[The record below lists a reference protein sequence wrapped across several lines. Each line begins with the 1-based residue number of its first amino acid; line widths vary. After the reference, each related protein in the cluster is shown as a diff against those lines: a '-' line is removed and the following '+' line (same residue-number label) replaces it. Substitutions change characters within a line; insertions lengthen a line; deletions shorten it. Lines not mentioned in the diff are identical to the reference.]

1 MKLTELKTNH
11 RLNPLGIDGTPYFNW
26 KLTSD
31 KNNVIQQSY
40 RIVVTKEYGK
50 ETVWDSGEVRSK
62 KNAFVT
68 YEGRE
73 LLSKTKYNWSVTVKD
88 NYNEEDIASGNFET
102 GLLSET
108 DWKANW
114 VESTIPRVSASEYQ
128 FGNTYAPVL
137 FTRKI
142 MLNKRPVAARCYAT
156 AYGVYRM
163 YINGERPDEREF
175 APEFTSYAHKLY
187 YQTYDVT
194 SLLKEGENTLQMY
207 VGDGWYFS
215 TQASPVAEGAHEAPA
230 VLFQME
236 IRYSD
241 GTIETVV
248 SDGTET
254 CELSYIVY
262 SDLFQGEKQDF
273 TLENHNTFLVEKQN
287 YGYSILGAQPM
298 EPIKAVKEIPVTDL
312 FTSPAGELI
321 VDFGQILAGRAR
333 IHIDAP
339 RGTKVTFEY
348 FEVLSAEGN
357 YINTM
362 FAPQKDT
369 VIVGDVP
376 LLHEALFTF
385 HGFRYIKVTGLE
397 NVKKEDFTA
406 VLLTSEKENLGEFTC
421 SDERMNRLYKN
432 VRWSQYNNMMSVP
445 TDCPTREK
453 AGYTGDLLIYAKTAL
468 VNEDM
473 TPFLESWLSAVK
485 AEQAEDGVVMI
496 TAPYAKLYHNLMLNT
511 CKKFGDDKTT
521 GVAGWSDAIVW
532 VPYDMYRVTGN
543 TKVLREN
550 YDAMK
555 KWCDYIIKTAEEK
568 RGYKDIPYE
577 YDRYLWNTGFH
588 FGEWLVPSRPDN
600 TGEQYG
606 ICKESAFYIAPYFGY
621 MTLKKMA
628 EISGV
633 LKDTDSEIIYL
644 AAANKMKYAI
654 QKGIMRAGLLP
665 DYLMGAYILAFAF
678 DLVPDDLYETYKEK
692 LITLIHKQGN
702 CLDTGFLATPFI
714 LDVLMN
720 LGEKELAATIL
731 WQDKMPSW
739 LYEVDH
745 GATCIWEAWDADEAT
760 HTNRFVSFD
769 HYAFGCVDDF
779 IIRKIVGIDSDTPG
793 YSHLIICPDNMGR
806 LRNVRR
812 IFKSENGD
820 IRVEWDEE
828 HLTIEI
834 PCNTTASV
842 TWKNQTVNVGSGKY
856 TF

>member
-1 MKLTELKTNH
+1 MKLIELKTNH
-11 RLNPLGIDGTPYFNW
+11 RVDPLGIDGIPYFNW
-26 KLTSD
+26 KLISD
-31 KNNVIQQSY
+31 KNNVMQQSY
-40 RIVVTKEYGK
+40 RVVVTRELDE
-50 ETVWDSGEVRSK
+50 ETVWDSGDVVST
-62 KNAFVT
+62 KNAFVV
-68 YEGRE
+68 YEGKP
-73 LLSKTKYNWSVTVKD
+73 LLSKTKYVWTVTVKD
-88 NYNEEDIASGNFET
+88 NYNEEDTASGNFET
-102 GLLSET
+102 GFLSERE
-108 DWKANW
+108 WKAVW
-114 VESTIPRVSASEYQ
+114 VESTISRVSASEYQ

-137 FTRKI
+137 FTKKV
-142 MLNKRPVAARCYAT
+142 MLDKQPVTARCYAT

-163 YINGERPDEREF
+163 YVNGKRPDEREF

-194 SLLKEGENTLQMY
+194 TLLKKGENTLQMY

-215 TQASPVAEGAHEAPA
+215 AQASPVAEGLHEAPA
-230 VLFQME
+230 VLFQIE
-236 IRYSD
+236 IAYSD
-241 GTIETVV
+241 GTTETIV

-262 SDLFQGEKQDF
+262 SDLYQGEKQDF
-273 TLENHNTFLVEKQN
+273 TLGNSNVSLAAKKD
-287 YGYSILGAQPM
+287 YGYSNLGAQPM
-298 EPIKAVKEIPVTDL
+298 DPIKAVKEIPATDI
-312 FTSPAGELI
+312 FTSPAGEVI

-333 IHIDAP
+333 IYIDAP
-339 RGTKVTFEY
+339 QGTKVSFEY

-362 FAPQKDT
+362 FAPQKDM
-369 VIVGDVP
+369 VIVGDAP

-406 VLLTSEKENLGEFTC
+406 VLLTSEKENLGEFSC
-421 SDERMNRLYKN
+421 SDERINRLYQN
-432 VRWSQYNNMMSVP
+432 IRWSQYNNMMSVP

-453 AGYTGDLLIYAKTAL
+453 AGYTGDILIYAKTAL
-468 VNEDM
+468 MNEDM
-473 TPFLESWLSAVK
+473 TPFLESWLSTVK
-485 AEQAEDGVVMI
+485 DEQKEDGVVTI
-496 TAPYAKLYHNLMLNT
+496 TAPYAKLYHNLMIDT
-511 CKKFGDDKTT
+511 CKKFGDEKIT
-521 GVAGWSDAIVW
+521 GVSGWSDAVVW

-543 TKVLREN
+543 IEVLREN
-550 YDAMK
+550 YGAMK
-555 KWCDYIIKTAEEK
+555 KWCDYIMRTAEEK

-588 FGEWLVPSRPDN
+588 FGEWLVPSRPDH

-628 EISGV
+628 EIAEA
-633 LKDTDSEIIYL
+633 LKDTDEKNFYL
-644 AAANKMKYAI
+644 ATADKMKYAI
-654 QKGIMRAGLLP
+654 QNGIFRAGLLP

-678 DLVPDDLYETYKEK
+678 DLVPDDLYESYKEK
-692 LITLIHKQGN
+692 LIELIHEHGD

-714 LDVLMN
+714 LDVLVK

-760 HTNRFVSFD
+760 RSNRFVSFD

-779 IIRKIVGIDSDTPG
+779 IMRKIVGIDSDTPG

-806 LRNVRR
+806 IRNAKRL
-812 IFKSENGD
+812 FKSENGN

-828 HLTIEI
+828 QLTVEI
-834 PCNTTASV
+834 PCNTTATV
-842 TWKNQTVNVGSGKY
+842 TWKKQTVTVGSGKY